1 MKTFK
6 LKRST
11 QASAL
16 YDPAFIILGFI
27 AFILA
32 IIIFSGEALP
42 FKINLSEAL
51 ETHLENALK
60 LTLACMVGSFIGL
73 ERGNKNRP
81 AGIRTNA
88 LVCVGSALIMIISFD
103 IFFKYNHLAN
113 FDPARLG
120 AQVVTGVGFLG
131 AGTIMRNGTNIKG
144 LTTAAGLWVVASL
157 GLAIGAGLYIE
168 ATLAFMLVYFTLH
181 QLSNM
186 EQRQNLKRIQV
197 EFFIISKDKAGQ
209 IGAIGQALGK
219 KGVRIT
225 NLMMERDDDAHFED
239 HEIDETELCLHLHTR
254 LPKGVRGID
263 LQRDLE
269 TLDGIVSVEYKYIT
283 DII

>member
-1 MKTFK
+1 MFK
-6 LKRST
+6 SKQST
-11 QASAL
+11 NTSAL
-16 YDPAFIILGFI
+16 YDPAFIILGFM

-32 IIIFSGEALP
+32 VLIFAGDYLP
-42 FKINLSEAL
+42 YEIHLSKTLAG
-51 ETHLENALK
+51 HLENGLK
-60 LTLACMVGSFIGL
+60 LTLACIVGSFIGL

-88 LVCVGSALIMIISFD
+88 LVCIGSALIMIISFD

-168 ATLAFMLVYFTLH
+168 ATLAFVLVYFTLH

-186 EQRQNLKRIQV
+186 EQRQNLKRIHV

-209 IGAIGQALGK
+209 IGAIGQALGRR
-219 KGVRIT
+219 GVRIT
-225 NLMMERDDDAHFED
+225 NLMIERDDDAHFED
-239 HEIDETELCLHLHTR
+239 HEIDDTELCLHLHTR
-254 LPKGVRGID
+254 LPKGVRGSD
-263 LQRDLE
+263 LQKDLDDLE
-269 TLDGIVSVEYKYIT
+269 GIVSVEYKYISE
-283 DII
+283 II